1 VVTATVHGF
10 TVAMLWG
17 AIITVAA
24 AVPVAIFVNART
36 PSRSR

>member
-1 VVTATVHGF
+1 LTRRDVEVLLAHGF

-24 AVPVAIFVNART
+24 AVPIATFVNA
-36 PSRSR
+36 